1 MCSTFK
7 ILLAVA
13 TLAKVDTGQEQ
24 LARRVRIK
32 PSDILSYAPI
42 AKEHVGATSRLASFG
57 KRDDAERQYV
67 RQSTACTAHVG
78 ASLKVE
84 SEPG

>member
-7 ILLAVA
+7 ILVAAA
-13 TLAKVDTGQEQ
+13 TLAKVDAGQEQ

-42 AKEHVGATSRLASFG
+42 AKQHVGGDLSVGELCQSAMTLTDNTSANLLLSRAMMS
-57 KRDDAERQYV
+57 Q
-67 RQSTACTAHVG
+67 
-78 ASLKVE
+78 
-84 SEPG
+84 